1 MKSTI
6 HDRLSDLP
14 LGEVRY
20 FDQIDSTNEEA
31 KRWLEQET
39 PTRALVVADEQTAGR
54 GRSGR
59 RWFTPKNSALAFSL
73 ILSDFSKDATPT
85 PAWATSL
92 GALAV
97 CQAMEDLYNLPAT
110 IKWPND
116 VLVFDRK
123 ICGIL
128 SEAFW
133 VGDSLEA
140 IILGLG
146 INVAPASI
154 PEQTDPL
161 LPAACIDDCLSMQQ
175 PSKTISADRWQ
186 ILHAVLSYILSWQER
201 LSASE
206 LMHAWENRLAYRDKW
221 VQAYTE
227 VNAAGVLTDK
237 KTKEGKVMGLAI
249 DGSLILIDGLG
260 SIFHLKSGEIRLRP
274 VEENQ

>member
-1 MKSTI
+1 MKSI
-6 HDRLSDLP
+6 QDRLSDLP

-20 FDQIDSTNEEA
+20 FDQIDSTNDEA

-39 PTRALVVADEQTAGR
+39 PTCALVVADEQTAGR

-73 ILSDFSKDATPT
+73 ILSNFGKEAAPT
-85 PAWATSL
+85 AAWATAL

-97 CQAMEDLYNLPAT
+97 CQALEDLYNLPAI

-116 VLVFDRK
+116 ILVFDKK

-133 VGDSLEA
+133 DGDSLLA

-146 INVAPASI
+146 INVASSSI

-161 LPAACIDDCLSMQQ
+161 LPATCIDDCLALQN
-175 PSKTISADRWQ
+175 PSHPVSADRWQ
-186 ILHAVLSYILSWQER
+186 ILHSVLSYILNWQNR
-201 LSASE
+201 LSSSE

-221 VQAYTE
+221 VQGYTE
-227 VNAAGVLTDK
+227 VNSLGALTNK
-237 KTKEGKVMGLAI
+237 KTKEGKVMGLAS

-260 SIFHLKSGEIRLRP
+260 SIFHLQSGEIRLRP
-274 VEENQ
+274 LEES